1 MAKKEKKRQTI
12 PTTLFQCKFCE
23 AYGMALVMDSPT
35 KIKCEWCPK
44 CHGLGFIRQ
53 NG

>member
-1 MAKKEKKRQTI
+1 MENQKKMKKFPIAIQ
-12 PTTLFQCKFCE
+12 FQCKFCE

-44 CHGLGFIRQ
+44 CKGLGFVRSV
-53 NG
+53 